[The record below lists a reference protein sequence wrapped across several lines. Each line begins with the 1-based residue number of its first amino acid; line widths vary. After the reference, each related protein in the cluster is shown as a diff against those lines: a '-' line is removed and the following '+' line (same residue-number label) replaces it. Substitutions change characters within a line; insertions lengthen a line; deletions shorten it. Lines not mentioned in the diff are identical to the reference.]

1 LFLSGDAMIYDSFEQ
16 IPHVLQSQ
24 LSFAIRESTSAS
36 IGKDGLVGG
45 NSSDRALLSFLD
57 KDALKTKFDIS
68 LVREILFNS
77 EKKFSAIQVKVPSGS
92 KNCPLIS
99 RPNSDE
105 ITLIKVSYNSFSIFS
120 LLTFLI
126 RSSY

>member
-1 LFLSGDAMIYDSFEQ
+1 MIYDSFEQ

-57 KDALKTKFDIS
+57 KDALKAITAFCACF
-68 LVREILFNS
+68 LRILIIG
-77 EKKFSAIQVKVPSGS
+77 FSFLADKV
-92 KNCPLIS
+92 
-99 RPNSDE
+99 
-105 ITLIKVSYNSFSIFS
+105 
-120 LLTFLI
+120 
-126 RSSY
+126 

>member
-1 LFLSGDAMIYDSFEQ
+1 MQTKYD
-16 IPHVLQSQ
+16 V
-24 LSFAIRESTSAS
+24 
-36 IGKDGLVGG
+36 
-45 NSSDRALLSFLD
+45 
-57 KDALKTKFDIS
+57 S

-105 ITLIKVSYNSFSIFS
+105 ITLIKGAPEIIIPLCQQFYAQDGKREPFEKSAFEG
-120 LLTFLI
+120 
-126 RSSY
+126 R